1 MELLST
7 HLDCGFI
14 LCSIFSKGTQPFDY
28 IKRNIIRKLAYEVKY
43 TSQINGG
50 LIICRLWF
58 NKIF

>member
-28 IKRNIIRKLAYEVKY
+28 IKRNVIRKLAYEVKY

-50 LIICRLWF
+50 LIICRL
-58 NKIF
+58 